1 MMTPATNRAYNPHAR
16 PTPSSEAAIREQAAR
31 KAARFHLGGH
41 VTEHSARLT
50 RQRVLDEL
58 LEGQRSIIIDL
69 GQAVGFDSGALG
81 ILVSITRR
89 VQEAKGEL
97 ELDNVSEQ
105 TRVLFK
111 LMHLE
116 TIFTIREPARTGAG
130 RRTPSSTSVIP
141 LNKRVG

>member
-16 PTPSSEAAIREQAAR
+16 PTPSSEAAIREQSQRKSAR
-31 KAARFHLGGH
+31 LHLGGH
-41 VTEHSARLT
+41 VTEHSARLV

-58 LEGQRSIIIDL
+58 LEGHRNITIDL
-69 GQAVGFDSGALG
+69 GEALSFDSGSLG

-89 VQEAKGEL
+89 VQEAKGVV

-105 TRVLFK
+105 TRLLFK

-116 TIFTIREPARTGAG
+116 SIFTIREPRDAAA
-130 RRTPSSTSVIP
+130 RRTPVSSAVIP
-141 LNKRVG
+141 INQRAG

>member
-16 PTPSSEAAIREQAAR
+16 PTPTSEAAVREQSTL
-31 KAARFHLGGH
+31 KAARFHLDGH
-41 VTEHSARLT
+41 VTEHSARLV

-58 LEGQRSIIIDL
+58 HIGQRNIVIDL
-69 GQAVGFDSGALG
+69 AEALSFDSGSLG

-89 VQEAKGEL
+89 VHEAKGEV

-116 TIFTIREPARTGAG
+116 TIFTIREPARTVT
-130 RRTPSSTSVIP
+130 RRTPSSTPVIP
-141 LNKRVG
+141 INKRAG

>member
-16 PTPSSEAAIREQAAR
+16 PTPTSEAAIREQSQR
-31 KAARFHLGGH
+31 RTARFHLGGH
-41 VTEHSARLT
+41 VTEHSARLV

-58 LEGQRSIIIDL
+58 LEGQRNIVIDL
-69 GQAVGFDSGALG
+69 DQALSFDSGSLG

-89 VQEAKGEL
+89 VAEAKGVV
-97 ELDNVSEQ
+97 ELDNVSDQ

-116 TIFTIREPARTGAG
+116 TIFTIREPRAAAA
-130 RRTPSSTSVIP
+130 RRTPSSSAVIP
-141 LNKRVG
+141 INKRAG

>member
-16 PTPSSEAAIREQAAR
+16 PTPSSEAAIREQSAR

-41 VTEHSARLT
+41 VTEHSARLV

-58 LEGQRSIIIDL
+58 LEGQRHIVIDL
-69 GQAVGFDSGALG
+69 AQALSFDSGSLG

-89 VQEAKGEL
+89 VHEAEGDV
-97 ELDNVSEQ
+97 ELDNASEQ
-105 TRVLFK
+105 TRLLFK

-116 TIFTIREPARTGAG
+116 SIFTFREPPRSAT

-141 LNKRVG
+141 INKRAG

>member
-1 MMTPATNRAYNPHAR
+1 MMTPATNRAYNPHVR
-16 PTPSSEAAIREQAAR
+16 PTPSSEAAIREQSQR

-41 VTEHSARLT
+41 VTEHSARLV

-58 LEGQRSIIIDL
+58 IEGQRSIVIDL
-69 GQAVGFDSGALG
+69 GQALSFDSGSLG

-89 VQEAKGEL
+89 VQEAKGVV

-105 TRVLFK
+105 TRLLFK

-116 TIFTIREPARTGAG
+116 AIFTIREP
-130 RRTPSSTSVIP
+130 RTPAVRKTPASTAVIP
-141 LNKRVG
+141 ISKRAG

>member
-16 PTPSSEAAIREQAAR
+16 PTPSSEAAIREQAQR
-31 KAARFHLGGH
+31 KPARFHLGGH
-41 VTEHSARLT
+41 VTEHSARLV

-58 LEGQRSIIIDL
+58 HEGQRHIVIDL
-69 GQAVGFDSGALG
+69 AQALSFDSGSLG

-89 VQEAKGEL
+89 VHEVDGTA
-97 ELDNVSEQ
+97 ELDNVSDQ

-116 TIFTIREPARTGAG
+116 TIFTIREPRTGPG
-130 RRTPSSTSVIP
+130 RRTPSSTAVIP
-141 LNKRVG
+141 MSKRAG

>member
-1 MMTPATNRAYNPHAR
+1 MMTPATNRAYNPPAR
-16 PTPSSEAAIREQAAR
+16 QTPSSEAAIREQAQR

-41 VTEHSARLT
+41 VTEHDARLV
-50 RQRVLDEL
+50 RQRVLDEI
-58 LEGQRSIIIDL
+58 LEGQRSIVIDL
-69 GQAVGFDSGALG
+69 GQALSFDSGSLG

-89 VQEAKGEL
+89 MHEVEGTV
-97 ELDNVSEQ
+97 ELDNVSDQ

-116 TIFTIREPARTGAG
+116 TIFTIREPRPGSG

-141 LNKRVG
+141 MNKRAG